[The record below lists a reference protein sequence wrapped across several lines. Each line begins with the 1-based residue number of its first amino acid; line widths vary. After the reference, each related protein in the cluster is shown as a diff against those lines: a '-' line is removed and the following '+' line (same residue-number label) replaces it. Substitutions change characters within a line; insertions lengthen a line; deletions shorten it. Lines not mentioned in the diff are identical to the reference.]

1 MKHHVKALVAAM
13 FVSIFVLGI
22 SVTALGANLVVNG
35 SFEDPA
41 IQDCALLT
49 DSEVTGWKL
58 AKGTVIEVQNN
69 ANGPAKSGSQY
80 VELDSKESSAI
91 TQTIPTTLG
100 STYMLT
106 FSFSPRP
113 GYDGTE
119 NLLDVRWGDEL
130 VAYLRTNGAGLTTT
144 KWYTYRYALTATSTS
159 TVLTFEDKGISD
171 SYGTLVDN
179 VMVEVLNQCPM
190 VNAGADADILEGST
204 FSSTGAFT
212 DQDDNTWSASVDY
225 GDGSTVVPLNLNAD
239 KTFALNHVYTD
250 NGTYTLTVTVKDSAG
265 ASNSDMAV
273 VTVNNVTP
281 VVEAITDTK
290 TDQMVYTG
298 SGTFSDPGSDTW
310 TAKVNYG
317 DGTAEP
323 ITLTVEKTFALNHT
337 FSKAGDY
344 TVVVTVTD
352 KDGATGSDS
361 YVVSITES
369 TLTVLINVK
378 PDSRLTKIIPH
389 NKGAIPM
396 VILGSS
402 TLDVTKIDPT
412 TIEFAGMKVKTV
424 GKSLKPLIHV
434 ADVTGPASKP
444 DGYKDLAI
452 QIDVTNS
459 CFNINQKAATLTAK
473 LYDGTPIVG
482 TSDIKTFKKHA
493 RQH

>member
-1 MKHHVKALVAAM
+1 MKHHVKALVTAM
-13 FVSIFVLGI
+13 FVSIFVLGL
-22 SVTALGANLVVNG
+22 SVTALGANIVING

-41 IQDCALLT
+41 IQYSALLP

-58 AKGTVIEVQNN
+58 AKGTVIEVQNS

-80 VELDSKESSAI
+80 VELDSSESSAI
-91 TQTIPTTLG
+91 TQTIPTTPG
-100 STYMLT
+100 STYMLS

-144 KWYTYRYALTATSTS
+144 KWYTYRYALTASSDS

-179 VMVEVLNQCPM
+179 IIVEVLNQCPM
-190 VNAGADADILEGST
+190 VNAGADANVIEGSV
-204 FSSTGAFT
+204 FSGTGSFT
-212 DQDDNTWSASVDY
+212 DQDENTWSASVDY
-225 GDGSTVVPLNLNAD
+225 GDGSAVIPLDLNSD

-250 NGTYTLTVTVKDSAG
+250 NGTYTITVTVKDSAG

-273 VTVNNVTP
+273 VTVNNAAP
-281 VVEAITDTK
+281 VVEAIPDIK

-298 SGTFSDPGSDTW
+298 SGTFSDPGNDTW
-310 TAKVNYG
+310 TAEVNYG
-317 DGTAEP
+317 DGALEP
-323 ITLTVEKTFALNHT
+323 ITLTSDKTFALNHT

-344 TVVVTVTD
+344 TVMVSVTD

-361 YVVSITES
+361 YIVSITES
-369 TLTVLINVK
+369 TVTVLIDVK
-378 PDSRLTKIIPH
+378 PDIRLTKINLH
-389 NKGAIPM
+389 SKGAIPI
-396 VILGSS
+396 VILGSG
-402 TLDVTKIDPT
+402 TLNVTKIDPT

-424 GKSLKPLIHV
+424 GKSLKPLVRV
-434 ADVTGPASKP
+434 ADVTGPDSKP
-444 DGYKDLAI
+444 DRFKDLII
-452 QIDVTNS
+452 QIDVTDS
-459 CFNINQKAATLTAK
+459 CFNIDQKAATLTAK
-473 LYDGTPIVG
+473 LYDGTSIVG
-482 TSDIKTFKKHA
+482 TSETFKKHA